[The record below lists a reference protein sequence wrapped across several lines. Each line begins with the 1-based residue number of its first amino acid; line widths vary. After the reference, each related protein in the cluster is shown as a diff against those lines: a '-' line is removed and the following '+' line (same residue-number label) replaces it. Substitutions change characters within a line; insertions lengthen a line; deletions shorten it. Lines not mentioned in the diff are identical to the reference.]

1 MNGYQITGII
11 AMAVFYL
18 AFFLKAALQRR
29 RGIKTGQMG
38 GSSKAAEVRRVERIL
53 GIATLLVPAAELA
66 SILLNASRYF
76 GDPLRCFG
84 LALAWVGDVL
94 FILAMWTM
102 RDSWRAGIPETDQT
116 ELVAGGIYRLSRNP
130 AFLGFDLTYIGLYL
144 AFDNVILLVASLFA
158 IMALHLQILEEEKFL
173 EARFGEKYLEY
184 KKKTGRYFILI

>member
-1 MNGYQITGII
+1 MNRFQVTAIT

-18 AFFLKAALQRR
+18 AYFLKAALQRR
-29 RGIKTGQMG
+29 RGIQTRQMG
-38 GSSKAAEVRRVERIL
+38 GSSKAAETRRVEKIL
-53 GIATLLVPAAELA
+53 GTATLLVPAVELT
-66 SILLNASRYF
+66 SILLNTSRYF
-76 GDPLRCFG
+76 GDPLRYFG
-84 LALAWVGDVL
+84 LALAWAGDVL

-102 RDSWRAGIPETDQT
+102 RDSWRAGIPATDQT
-116 ELVAGGIYRLSRNP
+116 ELVADGIYRLSRNP

-144 AFDNVILLVASLFA
+144 MFDNVILLAASLFA